1 MSKQWPNKIIIGLTG
16 NIATGKSSVIRLA
29 AERRALVLDA
39 DKIVH
44 EIMDNDSSMQAA
56 IAVAF
61 GSEVRRL
68 DGKINRAAL
77 GAIVFKDATALRD
90 LELMM
95 HPAVRKEVQ
104 QRIEASQADI
114 VFIEAIKLLEGD
126 LKGVCDQIWVT
137 RCRPETQIQRLM
149 VCRGMDMES
158 AALRVNAQPPQESKV
173 AQANVVIDSDG
184 TMAETI
190 AQFETAWSRLP
201 TPAAPLPVLPSRP
214 EPKPTVAP
222 PPKVAPLAPAPPPPA
237 TTPVAEQ
244 SPAGEITV
252 RRARPSDIPSILL
265 LIQKATDGAVK
276 MKRQELLMALSERSY
291 LLGQIGSEVS
301 MVVGWNT
308 DSTTAARID
317 QIYAYPISAAPLVG
331 PALLTEIEKS
341 AAQLICEVIFAFMPD
356 STPTVIKEVML
367 AAGFQLTEREG
378 FYRAWKKAIDE
389 AQPKGTYIMSKVLR
403 DIRVA

>member
-1 MSKQWPNKIIIGLTG
+1 MSKQWPDKIVVGLTG
-16 NIATGKSSVIRLA
+16 NIATGKSAVMRLA
-29 AERRALVLDA
+29 AEKGALVLDA

-44 EIMDNDSSMQAA
+44 EIMDNDASMQAA

-95 HPAVRKEVQ
+95 HPAVRKEIQ
-104 QRIEASQADI
+104 RRIEASQI
-114 VFIEAIKLLEGD
+114 ETVFIEAIKLLEGE
-126 LKGVCDQIWVT
+126 LKGVCDQIWVM

-158 AALRVNAQPPQESKV
+158 AALRVNAQTSQEAKI
-173 AQANVVIDSDG
+173 AQANIVIDSDG
-184 TMAETI
+184 PLTQTI

-201 TPAAPLPVLPSRP
+201 GLVTPLPTLPPRP
-214 EPKPTVAP
+214 EPKPTLP
-222 PPKVAPLAPAPPPPA
+222 PPPLPKAEPTPPLAPPL
-237 TTPVAEQ
+237 AETN
-244 SPAGEITV
+244 PAGEIAI

-265 LIQKATDGAVK
+265 LIQKATDGVVK

-291 LLGQIGSEVS
+291 LLGQIGSEVC

-317 QIYAYPISAAPLVG
+317 QIYAYPMSAVPLVG
-331 PALLTEIEKS
+331 PALLVEIEKS

-356 STPTVIKEVML
+356 TTPTAIKDVML
-367 AAGFQLTEREG
+367 AAGFQMTEREG

>member
-1 MSKQWPNKIIIGLTG
+1 MSKQWPNKIIVGLTG

-29 AERRALVLDA
+29 AEKGALVLDA

-104 QRIEASQADI
+104 QRIVASQAEI
-114 VFIEAIKLLEGD
+114 VFIEAIKLLEGE

-158 AALRVNAQPPQESKV
+158 AALRVNAQAPQENKV
-173 AQANVVIDSDG
+173 AQANVIIDSDG

-190 AQFETAWSRLP
+190 AQFESAWSRLP
-201 TPAAPLPVLPSRP
+201 TPAAPVPVLPSRP
-214 EPKPTVAP
+214 EPKPT
-222 PPKVAPLAPAPPPPA
+222 LAPPPPPP
-237 TTPVAEQ
+237 TPTPVAEQ

-317 QIYAYPISAAPLVG
+317 QIYAHPMSAVPLVG